1 MSQHLLFLHIPKNG
15 GMTVCSLLDRFYPRD
30 RIFQI
35 EVLDHTQLNVG
46 EFLALSQEEK
56 DSLFVLQG
64 HMLFGLHSQFS
75 GVAKYITFLRRPEE
89 RVVSF
94 YYYVRNHMDHR
105 LHRFV
110 EGGKLSIY
118 DFVTQV
124 DDGDVNNCQIRWIS
138 GVDGTEDEM
147 LEGALANIENHF
159 SFVGVLERF
168 DESLV
173 VLQQLNDWSVPYYWK
188 QNVTRRRPVQDVLDT
203 RTIEAIRERNVGD
216 EQLYEKMLVRL
227 NGQLSS
233 IEDWESKLKRLQ
245 RVNAWVQTPGLRR
258 VARWVSGAW

>member
-1 MSQHLLFLHIPKNG
+1 M
-15 GMTVCSLLDRFYPRD
+15 
-30 RIFQI
+30 
-35 EVLDHTQLNVG
+35 
-46 EFLALSQEEK
+46 
-56 DSLFVLQG
+56 
-64 HMLFGLHSQFS
+64 
-75 GVAKYITFLRRPEE
+75 
-89 RVVSF
+89 
-94 YYYVRNHMDHR
+94 
-105 LHRFV
+105 
-110 EGGKLSIY
+110 
-118 DFVTQV
+118 
-124 DDGDVNNCQIRWIS
+124 
-138 GVDGTEDEM
+138 
-147 LEGALANIENHF
+147 
-159 SFVGVLERF
+159 GVLERF

-227 NGQLSS
+227 NDQLSS